1 MLITCVG
8 CSIVFTPK
16 HPNAA
21 KFNQQRFCSTTCAN
35 QRHRIDPSLQKG
47 RYETT
52 VLPDTCLLG
61 PKGLSVPVNRL
72 LLFQR
77 IGPGPHECHWCRTH
91 IEWRHG
97 ARNAPNTIVS
107 DHVDGNKRNNAPD
120 NIVPS
125 CCKCN
130 LWRANPLRIRHGE
143 LVVTHPNGTR
153 TRAVM
158 VKCGHCGKEFP
169 KSVTA
174 MKAGR
179 RHACSR
185 SCSGHVSRL

>member
-1 MLITCVG
+1 M
-8 CSIVFTPK
+8 
-16 HPNAA
+16 AA
-21 KFNQQRFCSTTCAN
+21 WREERAEHDRERPRRREQTQQCAR
-35 QRHRIDPSLQKG
+35 QHRAK
-47 RYETT
+47 
-52 VLPDTCLLG
+52 
-61 PKGLSVPVNRL
+61 
-72 LLFQR
+72 
-77 IGPGPHECHWCRTH
+77 
-91 IEWRHG
+91 
-97 ARNAPNTIVS
+97 
-107 DHVDGNKRNNAPD
+107 
-120 NIVPS
+120 
-125 CCKCN
+125 
-130 LWRANPLRIRHGE
+130 LRIRHGE